1 MATLTELTARTVADA
16 CDRHGVTE
24 VIAAGG
30 GVRNPTLRARLAALG
45 EGRWRLRTTDEL
57 GVPAQAKEAYA
68 FALLGWLS
76 WHGLP
81 GAIPSVTGASR
92 AAVLG
97 SWTPSGPAWAGTPA
111 DPPRRLVIV
120 P

>member
-1 MATLTELTARTVADA
+1 PTLLARLTELGA
-16 CDRHGVTE
+16 
-24 VIAAGG
+24 
-30 GVRNPTLRARLAALG
+30 
-45 EGRWRLRTTDEL
+45 GRWRVRTTDEL

-81 GAIPSVTGASR
+81 GSIRSVTGAAR

-97 SWTPSGPAWAGTPA
+97 SWTPSGPPPHPTAAV
-111 DPPRRLVIV
+111 PPRRLRIRH
-120 P
+120 

>member
-1 MATLTELTARTVADA
+1 
-16 CDRHGVTE
+16 
-24 VIAAGG
+24 
-30 GVRNPTLRARLAALG
+30 
-45 EGRWRLRTTDEL
+45 RLRTTDEL

-81 GAIPSVTGASR
+81 GAVPSVTGASR

-97 SWTPSGPAWAGTPA
+97 SWTPAGPSVAAPRPPA
-111 DPPRRLVIV
+111 PRRLVV
-120 P
+120 DA